1 MAPQKLI
8 KFGVTIM
15 KSQESI
21 ILEGCDKEI
30 YFVTV
35 IYFIFLTKT

>member
-8 KFGVTIM
+8 KFGVPIM

-21 ILEGCDKEI
+21 ILEG
-30 YFVTV
+30 VTKKY
-35 IYFIFLTKT
+35 IL